1 MVSFTCSILNKD
13 SEVAPM
19 ARETPDAASNLSVQ
33 QKLSKF
39 IRWLSHPDGPARN
52 WRYFPTRLLLRKLRS
67 ESAEMRA
74 YAAEGLGGVGDVHAV
89 DPLIAALTDNNATVR
104 RFAISSLGH
113 IRDPRAI
120 EVLIPFLQDE
130 EVDMRCAAVVAL
142 GELGI
147 SEETPTTPPTRI
159 IEALINSVT
168 DPDRSVCSAAVVA
181 LGRIGSPQ
189 AVSALNALAETTDSE
204 WIRRY
209 ISEALHQIQ
218 AQNVP
223 HDP

>member
-1 MVSFTCSILNKD
+1 MT
-13 SEVAPM
+13 
-19 ARETPDAASNLSVQ
+19 RETVDSASNLSLQ
-33 QKLSKF
+33 QKARKLIS
-39 IRWLSHPDGPARN
+39 WLLHRDGPVRN
-52 WRYFPTRLLLRKLRS
+52 WRYIPTHVLLRKLKS

-89 DPLIAALTDNNATVR
+89 APLINALTDNNSTVR

-120 EVLIPFLQDE
+120 DVLIPFLQDE
-130 EVDMRCAAVVAL
+130 EADMRCAAVVAL
-142 GELGI
+142 GELGL
-147 SEETPTTPPTRI
+147 SDERFSTPPVQV

-168 DPDRSVCSAAVVA
+168 DPDRAVCSAAVVA

-189 AVSALNALAETTDSE
+189 AIAALNTLAEATESE

-209 ISEALHQIQ
+209 ISEALHQIEE
-218 AQNVP
+218 QNA
-223 HDP
+223 